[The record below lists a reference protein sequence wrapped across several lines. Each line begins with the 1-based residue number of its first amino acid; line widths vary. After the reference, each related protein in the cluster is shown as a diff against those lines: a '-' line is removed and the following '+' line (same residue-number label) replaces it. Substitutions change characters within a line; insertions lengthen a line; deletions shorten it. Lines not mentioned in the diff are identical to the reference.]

1 MSTSSETEAGTD
13 TGAGTATGTGTATG
27 AKNATGTKT
36 ATGTRSPRGTRLTLR
51 DAVLGRPGATALT
64 GVDVDVSPGEILTV
78 VGPSGCGKSTLLRT
92 LAGLLPPLAGTAE
105 QDGHLITGPGADRAL
120 VFQEDALLP
129 WRTLRA
135 NVELPLAIQGLP
147 RAGRRDQAASWLDR
161 VGLTAQAR
169 QLPHRVSG
177 GQRQRAQLARAL
189 AGHPRAVLMDE
200 PFGAL
205 DAQTRAGMQD
215 LLVEVLRGT
224 GATVVFV
231 THDVDEALFLGDRV
245 ALLGAGRL
253 TAVRDVP
260 RPRERAA
267 HDDPARVALRR
278 DVLTSLGT

>member
-1 MSTSSETEAGTD
+1 MTSSSDVRSPAR
-13 TGAGTATGTGTATG
+13 TGAGLALRGAT
-27 AKNATGTKT
+27 
-36 ATGTRSPRGTRLTLR
+36 
-51 DAVLGRPGATALT
+51 LGRPGAPVLDE
-64 GVDVDVSPGEILTV
+64 VDLQVSPGEILTV

-92 LAGLLPPLAGTAE
+92 LAGLLPPLAGEVT
-105 QDGHLITGPGADRAL
+105 QDAGPLTGPAADRAL

-135 NVELPLAIQGLP
+135 NVELPLAIKGLRRVER
-147 RAGRRDQAASWLDR
+147 RAQAESWLAR
-161 VGLTAQAR
+161 VGLTEQLR

-189 AGHPRAVLMDE
+189 AGTPRAVMMDE

-215 LLVEVLRGT
+215 LLVEVLHGT

-253 TAVRDVP
+253 IAVRNVP

-267 HDDPARVALRR
+267 HDDPARITLRR
-278 DVLTSLGT
+278 DVLTSLGS

>member
-1 MSTSSETEAGTD
+1 MSTSSETEHEPRAAD
-13 TGAGTATGTGTATG
+13 RAP
-27 AKNATGTKT
+27 
-36 ATGTRSPRGTRLTLR
+36 SSVRGTRLTLH
-51 DAVLGRPGATALT
+51 AATLGRPDAPVLA
-64 GVDVDVSPGEILTV
+64 GVDLDIARGEILTV
-78 VGPSGCGKSTLLRT
+78 VGPSGCGKSTLLRS
-92 LAGLLPPLAGTAE
+92 LSGLLPPLAGAID
-105 QDGHLITGPGADRAL
+105 QDGHPLTGPSAERAL

-135 NVELPLAIQGLP
+135 NVELPLAV
-147 RAGRRDQAASWLDR
+147 RRVARRERRVEAEEWLAR
-161 VGLTAQAR
+161 VGLADHSH

-189 AGHPRAVLMDE
+189 AGRPRAVLMDE

-215 LLVEVLRGT
+215 LLVQVLRGT

-253 TAVRDVP
+253 LSVRDVP
-260 RPRERAA
+260 HPRERTA

>member
-1 MSTSSETEAGTD
+1 MTSSSDVRSASR
-13 TGAGTATGTGTATG
+13 TGAGLALHG
-27 AKNATGTKT
+27 
-36 ATGTRSPRGTRLTLR
+36 
-51 DAVLGRPGATALT
+51 AVLGRPGAPVLDA
-64 GVDVDVSPGEILTV
+64 VDLDVTPGDILTV

-92 LAGLLPPLAGTAE
+92 LAGLLSPLAGAVS
-105 QDGHLITGPGADRAL
+105 QDGRPLTGPAADRAL
-120 VFQEDALLP
+120 IFQEDALLP

-135 NVELPLAIQGLP
+135 NVELPLAIKGLP
-147 RAGRRDQAASWLDR
+147 RAERRVQAESWLTR
-161 VGLTAQAR
+161 VGLAEQSR
-169 QLPHRVSG
+169 QLPHHVSG

-189 AGHPRAVLMDE
+189 AGAPRAVLMDE

-215 LLVEVLRGT
+215 LLVEVLHGT

-245 ALLGAGRL
+245 ALLGNGRL

-260 RPRERAA
+260 RPRDRTA

>member
-1 MSTSSETEAGTD
+1 MTSSSDVRSPAR
-13 TGAGTATGTGTATG
+13 TGAALALRGAT
-27 AKNATGTKT
+27 
-36 ATGTRSPRGTRLTLR
+36 
-51 DAVLGRPGATALT
+51 LGRPDVPVLD
-64 GVDVDVSPGEILTV
+64 GVDLVVAPGEILTL

-92 LAGLLPPLAGTAE
+92 LAGLLSPLAGE
-105 QDGHLITGPGADRAL
+105 VSQDGRPLTGPAADRAL
-120 VFQEDALLP
+120 IFQEDALLP

-135 NVELPLAIQGLP
+135 NVELPLAIAGLP
-147 RAGRRDQAASWLDR
+147 RAERRRQAEAWLER
-161 VGLTAQAR
+161 VGLADHAR
-169 QLPHRVSG
+169 HLPHRVSG

-189 AGHPRAVLMDE
+189 AGAPRAVLMDE

-245 ALLGAGRL
+245 ALIGSGRL

-260 RPRERAA
+260 RPRDRSAR
-267 HDDPARVALRR
+267 DDPARLALRR
-278 DVLTSLGT
+278 DVLSSLGT